1 MIMSKESMGRLMSE
15 VRGNPDLQLQFLNP
29 EVMKDA
35 LSFANHANE
44 LGYDVVPEDV
54 VDLVINGGITEF
66 VDLSD
71 DDLELIAGG
80 TGIQNNKVMGALWNS
95 L

>member
-1 MIMSKESMGRLMSE
+1 MSKESMGRLMSE

-35 LSFANHANE
+35 PSFANHANE

>member
-1 MIMSKESMGRLMSE
+1 MTKESMGRLMSE
-15 VRGNPDLQLQFLNP
+15 VRGNPDLQLQFLTP

-35 LSFANHANE
+35 LSFSNHAKE

-80 TGIQNNKVMGALWNS
+80 IGIQNNKVMGEIWNS